1 MITEL
6 KIVFKEASCT
16 GQTSC
21 YEKNRVPK
29 AKSLAHRKYNQV
41 YIFISEPVLLKQEK
55 SY

>member
-16 GQTSC
+16 GQPSC
-21 YEKNRVPK
+21 YEENRVPK
-29 AKSLAHRKYNQV
+29 AKSLAHRNYNQV
-41 YIFISEPVLLKQEK
+41 YIFISEPVLLKQDK